1 MPTAVAASDQSVFG
15 GHEVTMDAS
24 GSYDSEGDAMTFTWT
39 QTAGLAVT
47 LTGANQSVAQFEAPK
62 VAKTE
67 TLVFQVVVSDGRL
80 TNKTSVSV
88 TLNVPDP
95 NNQAPIAKVAAPDT
109 VQSGAML
116 ELDGSATF
124 DTDGD
129 SITYSWFQTQPKGPT
144 SVLSNNDK
152 PKALFTAPIVTED
165 TPFVIKLM
173 VNDPKGGRS
182 YAERTILVQAMTSK
196 RPPVA
201 NPGWNQ
207 NAAAGEKVT
216 LQGSGT
222 DPDGDKIATYAW
234 KQTAGPEVKLG
245 EGAEASFVAPKV
257 TEPVTLGFSLVV
269 TDDKGLESSPAFVNV
284 VVGTGAVPKVT
295 VTKVV
300 SLHAVTR
307 SSIVVF
313 FLTDVPVQASV
324 DYGIATPGEQS
335 TSEKEPTTRHVIT
348 ISGLTPNTR
357 YLYAMRAGTASSTGS
372 FMTAIDYEKDPKP
385 FTFAVVGDARAHDV
399 WKKVAAA
406 VLSKNPRF
414 IVQTGD
420 NNDSW
425 GSAENWENYYSSGKE
440 LFANVPVF
448 AAQGNHDTGS
458 NYSVYNLAPQSS
470 SSSDLYYAFVYGNAG
485 FVAINTNGSSTTQS
499 KWVDGA
505 LHKLTGGPL
514 FAFHHH
520 PLYSCGSHG
529 SSTSMQEAFQGLFEK
544 VKLTTDYAGHDHALI
559 VWKPVNGVRYVVSGG
574 GGAGLYA
581 LRGCEGPYAQ
591 SKYGFMLVTI
601 NGKAVSE
608 TLYDQDGEKLH
619 ASGTFQAA
627 GDAPKFKDLGDWVV
641 Y

>member
-1 MPTAVAASDQSVFG
+1 MAVVASDQSVFG
-15 GHEVTMDAS
+15 GHEVTMDAIR
-24 GSYDSEGDAMTFTWT
+24 SYDPEGDALTFAWT
-39 QTAGLAVT
+39 QTAGEAVT
-47 LTGANQSVAQFEAPK
+47 LTGADQPTAQFEAPT
-62 VAKTE
+62 VEKTQ

-95 NNQAPIAKVAAPDT
+95 NNQAPIAKVTAPDT
-109 VQSGAML
+109 VQSGAIL

-124 DTDGD
+124 DNDGD

-144 SVLSNNDK
+144 SVLSNNDR
-152 PKALFTAPIVTED
+152 ARVLFTAPIVTND
-165 TPFVIKLM
+165 TPFTIKLM

-182 YAERTILVQAMTSK
+182 YAERTIVVQAMTSK
-196 RPPVA
+196 RPPIA
-201 NPGWNQ
+201 NAGWNQ

-216 LQGSGT
+216 LQGTAS
-222 DPDGDKIATYAW
+222 DPDSDKIAAWVW
-234 KQTAGPEVKLG
+234 KQTAGPDVTLTEAG
-245 EGAEASFVAPKV
+245 EAAPGFIAPMV
-257 TEPVTLGFSLVV
+257 SEPVTLGFSLVV
-269 TDDKGLESSPAFVNV
+269 TDDKGLESAPALVNV
-284 VVGTGAVPKVT
+284 VVGTGAVPKVE

-324 DYGIATPGEQS
+324 DFGIANPGEQTVS
-335 TSEKEPTTRHVIT
+335 DQEPTTRHVIT
-348 ISGLTPNTR
+348 LTGLTANTR
-357 YLYAMRAGTASSTGS
+357 YVYAMRAGTASATGS

-399 WKKVAAA
+399 WKKVAAS
-406 VLSKNPRF
+406 VLAKAPRF

-458 NYSVYNLAPQSS
+458 NYSIYNLAPQSS

-485 FVAINTNGSSTTQS
+485 FVAINTNGSSNTQS
-499 KWVDGA
+499 KWVNGA
-505 LHKLTGGPL
+505 LHRLTGGPL

-544 VKLTTDYAGHDHALI
+544 VRLTTDYAGHDHALI

-574 GGAGLYA
+574 GGAGLYP
-581 LRGCEGPYAQ
+581 LSGCEGPYAQ
-591 SKYGFMLVTI
+591 SKYGFMMVSI
-601 NGKAVSE
+601 NGKSVSE
-608 TLYDQDGEKLH
+608 TLYDQDGAQLY

-627 GDAPKFKDLGDWVV
+627 GEAPKFKQLGDLVV